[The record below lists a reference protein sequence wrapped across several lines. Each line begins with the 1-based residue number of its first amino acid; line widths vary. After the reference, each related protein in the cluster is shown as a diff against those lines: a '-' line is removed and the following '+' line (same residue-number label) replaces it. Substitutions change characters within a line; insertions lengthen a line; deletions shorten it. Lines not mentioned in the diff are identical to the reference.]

1 MILGIGCDILEI
13 KRIRD
18 LQEKHRLDTIYT
30 EEERRQAMERASM
43 LVGDFSVKEAVAKCF
58 GTGVRGFAL
67 TEIEVLRDALG
78 RPYVKLYGAAEALFR
93 RLGGSRI
100 HVSISDTGEL
110 VTAFAV
116 LEGGET

>member
-18 LQEKHRLDTIYT
+18 LQEKRRLDRIYT

-43 LVGDFSVKEAVAKCF
+43 LAGDFSVKEAVAKCF

-67 TEIEVLRDALG
+67 TEIEVLRDPLG
-78 RPYVKLYGAAEALFR
+78 KPMVRLYGNAKSCYEK
-93 RLGGSRI
+93 LGGKALS
-100 HVSISDTGEL
+100 VSISNTKEL
-110 VTAFAV
+110 AMAFAV
-116 LEGGET
+116 LETE